1 LGALSDIRVLD
12 LTRVLAGPY
21 CTMVLADLG
30 AEIIKVEQPIVGDDA
45 RAFGPYMEGESGY
58 FMSINRNK
66 ESMTVN
72 LKSPEGKEIIKAMVK
87 EVDVVVENFR
97 PGTMKKLGL
106 DYDVLK
112 EINPRIIYAA
122 STGYGQS
129 GPYSQRPAY
138 DAVVQAMGGIMSIT
152 GQLGGEPTR
161 VGSSIGDITAGIFTA
176 IGILAALHE
185 RENSGLGQMVDV
197 AMLDCQVAIL
207 ENAITRYLY
216 TGDVPHPIG
225 NRHPSIVPFEPF
237 ATKSA
242 QIIVAIGNDRLWVT
256 FCDLLGLNE
265 LVDDPRF
272 SSNPLRSE
280 NYNELRPKIAE
291 KMLIKTAEE
300 WQAIFDENG
309 IPSGPINT
317 VDKVLE
323 NPQVIARHM
332 IEEVDHP
339 VAGKTRIPG
348 IPIKLS
354 RTPGEISKAAP
365 LLGADTEKL
374 LGKYLGYDAEKIAEL
389 REKKA
394 I

>member
-1 LGALSDIRVLD
+1 MGALSDIRVLD

-152 GQLGGEPTR
+152 GQPGGEPTR

-207 ENAITRYLY
+207 ENAITRYLF

-225 NRHPSIVPFEPF
+225 NRHPSIVPFESF
-237 ATKSA
+237 ATKSEP
-242 QIIVAIGNDRLWVT
+242 IIVAVGNDKLWVT

-354 RTPGEISKAAP
+354 RTPGEITKAAP
-365 LLGADTEKL
+365 LLGADTETL

>member
-1 LGALSDIRVLD
+1 MGALSDIRVLD

-58 FMSINRNK
+58 FMSLNRNK

>member
-1 LGALSDIRVLD
+1 MGALSDIKVLD

-21 CTMVLADLG
+21 CTMMLADLG
-30 AEIIKVEQPIVGDDA
+30 AEIIKVEQPVVGDDA
-45 RAFGPYMEGESGY
+45 RAFGPYVDGESGY

-176 IGILAALHE
+176 IGVLAALHE

-272 SSNPLRSE
+272 RSNPLRSE
-280 NYNELRPKIAE
+280 NYLELRPLIAE
-291 KMLIKTAEE
+291 KMLTKTAEE

-332 IEEVDHP
+332 IEEIDHP

-354 RTPGEISKAAP
+354 RTPGEITKAAP

>member
-1 LGALSDIRVLD
+1 MGALSDVKVLD

-21 CTMVLADLG
+21 CTMMLADLG
-30 AEIIKVEQPIVGDDA
+30 AEIIKVEQPTIGDDS
-45 RAFGPYMEGESGY
+45 RAFGPYVEGESGY

-106 DYDVLK
+106 DYEVLK

-152 GQLGGEPTR
+152 GQADGEPTR
-161 VGSSIGDITAGIFTA
+161 VGSSIGDIIAGIMTA
-176 IGILAALHE
+176 IGVLAALHE

-216 TGDVPHPIG
+216 TGDVPKPIG

-237 ATKSA
+237 ATKSDP
-242 QIIVAIGNDRLWVT
+242 IIVAIGNDRLWVT

-272 SSNPLRSE
+272 YNNPQRSD
-280 NYNELRPKIAE
+280 NYLELRPIIAE
-291 KMLIKTAEE
+291 KMLAKSAEE

-354 RTPGEISKAAP
+354 RTPGEIHSAAP

-374 LGKYLGYDAEKIAEL
+374 LAKYLGYDAEKIAEL

>member
-1 LGALSDIRVLD
+1 MGALSDIKVLD

-21 CTMVLADLG
+21 CTMMLADLG
-30 AEIIKVEQPIVGDDA
+30 AEIIKVEQPTIGDDS

-58 FMSINRNK
+58 FMSLNRNK

-87 EVDVVVENFR
+87 EVDVLVENFR

-106 DYDVLK
+106 DYEVLK

-152 GQLGGEPTR
+152 GQPGGEPTR
-161 VGSSIGDITAGIFTA
+161 VGSSIGDIIAGIMTA
-176 IGILAALHE
+176 IGVLAALHE

-207 ENAITRYLY
+207 ENAITRYLF
-216 TGDVPHPIG
+216 TGDVPKPIG
-225 NRHPSIVPFEPF
+225 NRHPSIVPFESF
-237 ATKSA
+237 ATKSEP
-242 QIIVAIGNDRLWVT
+242 IIVAVGNDKLWVT

-272 SSNPLRSE
+272 CNNPQRSE
-280 NYNELRPKIAE
+280 NYLDLRPKIAE
-291 KMLIKTAEE
+291 RMLTKTAEE

-332 IEEVDHP
+332 IEEIDHP

-354 RTPGEISKAAP
+354 RTPGEIHSAAP

>member
-1 LGALSDIRVLD
+1 MGALSDIKVLD

-21 CTMVLADLG
+21 CTMMLADLG

-106 DYDVLK
+106 DYEVLK

-152 GQLGGEPTR
+152 GQPGGEPTR
-161 VGSSIGDITAGIFTA
+161 VGSSIGDIIAGIMTA

-237 ATKSA
+237 ATKSN

-272 SSNPLRSE
+272 CTNPLRSD
-280 NYNELRPKIAE
+280 NYLELRPKIAE
-291 KMLIKTAEE
+291 KMLTKTAEE

-354 RTPGEISKAAP
+354 RTPGEIHKAAP

>member
-1 LGALSDIRVLD
+1 MGALSDVKVLD

-21 CTMVLADLG
+21 CTMMLADLG
-30 AEIIKVEQPIVGDDA
+30 AEIIKVEQPTIGDDS
-45 RAFGPYMEGESGY
+45 RAFGPYVEGESGY

-106 DYDVLK
+106 DYEVLK

-152 GQLGGEPTR
+152 GQADGEPTR
-161 VGSSIGDITAGIFTA
+161 VGSSIGDIIAGIMTA
-176 IGILAALHE
+176 IGVLAALHE

-216 TGDVPHPIG
+216 TGDVPKPIG

-237 ATKSA
+237 ATKSD

-272 SSNPLRSE
+272 YNNPQRSD
-280 NYNELRPKIAE
+280 NYLELRPIIAE
-291 KMLIKTAEE
+291 KMLAKSAEE

-317 VDKVLE
+317 VDKVLD

-354 RTPGEISKAAP
+354 RTPGEIHSAAP

-374 LGKYLGYDAEKIAEL
+374 LAKYLGYDAEKIAEL

>member
-1 LGALSDIRVLD
+1 MGALSDVKVLD

-21 CTMVLADLG
+21 CTMMLADLG
-30 AEIIKVEQPIVGDDA
+30 AEIIKVEQPTIGDDS
-45 RAFGPYMEGESGY
+45 RAFGPYVEGESGY

-106 DYDVLK
+106 DYEVLK

-152 GQLGGEPTR
+152 GQADGEPTR
-161 VGSSIGDITAGIFTA
+161 VGSSIGDIIAGIMTA
-176 IGILAALHE
+176 IGVLAALHE

-216 TGDVPHPIG
+216 TGDVPKPIG

-237 ATKSA
+237 ATKSDP
-242 QIIVAIGNDRLWVT
+242 IIVAIGNDRLWVT

-272 SSNPLRSE
+272 YNNPQRSD
-280 NYNELRPKIAE
+280 NYLELRPIIAE
-291 KMLIKTAEE
+291 KMLAKSAEE

-317 VDKVLE
+317 VDKVLD

-354 RTPGEISKAAP
+354 RTPGEIHSAAP

-374 LGKYLGYDAEKIAEL
+374 LAKYLGYDAEKIAEL

>member
-1 LGALSDIRVLD
+1 MGALSDIKVLD

-21 CTMVLADLG
+21 CTMMLADLG
-30 AEIIKVEQPIVGDDA
+30 AEIIKVEQPTIGDDA
-45 RAFGPYMEGESGY
+45 RAFGPYVDGESAY

-237 ATKSA
+237 ATESD
-242 QIIVAIGNDRLWVT
+242 QIIVAVGNDKLWVT

-272 SSNPLRSE
+272 RTNPLRSD
-280 NYNELRPKIAE
+280 NYLELRPKIAE
-291 KMLIKTAEE
+291 KMLTKTAEE

-354 RTPGEISKAAP
+354 RTPGEINKAAP

-374 LGKYLGYDAEKIAEL
+374 LSKYLGYDADKIAEL

>member
-1 LGALSDIRVLD
+1 LGALSDIKVLD

-45 RAFGPYMEGESGY
+45 RAFGPYLEGESGY

-106 DYDVLK
+106 DYEVLK

-152 GQLGGEPTR
+152 GQPGGEPTR
-161 VGSSIGDITAGIFTA
+161 VGSSIGDIIAGIMTA

-237 ATKSA
+237 ATKSD
-242 QIIVAIGNDRLWVT
+242 QIIVAVGNDRLWVT

-272 SSNPLRSE
+272 YNNPKRSE
-280 NYNELRPKIAE
+280 NYLELRPKIAE
-291 KMLIKTAEE
+291 KMLTKTAEE

-332 IEEVDHP
+332 IEEIEHP
-339 VAGKTRIPG
+339 VAGHTRIPG

-354 RTPGEISKAAP
+354 RTPGEIHKAAP

>member
-1 LGALSDIRVLD
+1 MGALSDIRVLD

>member
-1 LGALSDIRVLD
+1 
-12 LTRVLAGPY
+12 
-21 CTMVLADLG
+21 
-30 AEIIKVEQPIVGDDA
+30 
-45 RAFGPYMEGESGY
+45 
-58 FMSINRNK
+58 
-66 ESMTVN
+66 
-72 LKSPEGKEIIKAMVK
+72 
-87 EVDVVVENFR
+87 
-97 PGTMKKLGL
+97 MKKLGL

-176 IGILAALHE
+176 IGVLAALHE

-272 SSNPLRSE
+272 RSNPLRSE
-280 NYNELRPKIAE
+280 NYLELRPLIAE
-291 KMLIKTAEE
+291 KMLTKTAEE

-332 IEEVDHP
+332 IEEIDHP

-354 RTPGEISKAAP
+354 RTPGEITKAAP

>member
-1 LGALSDIRVLD
+1 MGALSDIKVLD

-21 CTMVLADLG
+21 CTMMLADLG
-30 AEIIKVEQPIVGDDA
+30 AEIIKVEQPIVGDDS
-45 RAFGPYMEGESGY
+45 RAFGPYVDGESAY

-72 LKSPEGKEIIKAMVK
+72 LKSPEGKEIIKAMIK

-152 GQLGGEPTR
+152 GQAGGEPTR

-216 TGDVPHPIG
+216 TGDVPQPIG

-237 ATKSA
+237 ATKSD
-242 QIIVAIGNDRLWVT
+242 QIIVAVGNDKLWVT
-256 FCDLLGLNE
+256 FCDLLGLND

-272 SSNPLRSE
+272 RTNPLRSD
-280 NYNELRPKIAE
+280 NYLELRPKIAE
-291 KMLIKTAEE
+291 KMMTKSAEE

-323 NPQVIARHM
+323 NPQVIARNM
-332 IEEVDHP
+332 IEEIDHP
-339 VAGKTRIPG
+339 IAGKTRIPG

-354 RTPGEISKAAP
+354 RTPGEITKAAP